1 MEITKSNLESDSSK
15 KVIGSKSKLLYKF
28 KISDGTP
35 KKKLF
40 MGQCF
45 LVDLNL
51 EKEKNISQSKSIN
64 KLNKL
69 PSIILSDK
77 SKITDSLTLQRS
89 KSQNKRH
96 EFKLNSIKV
105 NKNKILKPLNSL
117 DIYPPIKSNENL
129 YTIQPETKNN
139 LINDSFLKRINDL
152 YYPKFTKIRYFT
164 RLFED
169 NDKNDLK
176 MIDLKKI
183 KKPNNKIKYSFK
195 KDNDNINNLLYYKKN
210 KNKKINFDDKLN
222 GKENIPY
229 KLTKDELEKQLEN
242 FRKLKIKLCKNKVNE
257 TLNDLMRLRSK
268 NSAFI
273 ENFKKSCDFKFD
285 DDLLI

>member
-1 MEITKSNLESDSSK
+1 
-15 KVIGSKSKLLYKF
+15 
-28 KISDGTP
+28 
-35 KKKLF
+35 

-105 NKNKILKPLNSL
+105 NKNKIPKPLNSL

-183 KKPNNKIKYSFK
+183 KKPNDKIKYSFK

-242 FRKLKIKLCKNKVNE
+242 FKKLKIKLCKNKVNE

-268 NSAFI
+268 NLAFI

>member
-1 MEITKSNLESDSSK
+1 M
-15 KVIGSKSKLLYKF
+15 
-28 KISDGTP
+28 
-35 KKKLF
+35 
-40 MGQCF
+40 
-45 LVDLNL
+45 
-51 EKEKNISQSKSIN
+51 
-64 KLNKL
+64 

-105 NKNKILKPLNSL
+105 NKNKIPKPLNSL

>member
-1 MEITKSNLESDSSK
+1 
-15 KVIGSKSKLLYKF
+15 
-28 KISDGTP
+28 
-35 KKKLF
+35 

-51 EKEKNISQSKSIN
+51 EKEKNTPQSKSIN

-105 NKNKILKPLNSL
+105 NKNKIPKPLNSL